1 MALHNLDTG
10 ELLNTIPSSLEISEV
25 TNDGTISTVHI
36 PIGAISVF
44 AERRFSFPIMNR
56 VDTAAVGSFTYTA
69 MAPQG
74 ENSITLN
81 ANTQDPQD
89 IRAFPVFADDRTVD
103 FQAIYS
109 HDGKLYIAAEQTDG
123 PFAGRGTVVFEVVQT
138 RNVFTFDDFDEFFTV
153 IDN

>member
-1 MALHNLDTG
+1 VAFHNLYTG
-10 ELLNTIPSSLEISEV
+10 ELLNTLPSSLEI
-25 TNDGTISTVHI
+25 TQATDDGTISTVHDL
-36 PIGAISVF
+36 IGAISGF
-44 AERRFSFPIMNR
+44 AERRFSFPITNG
-56 VDTAAVGSFTYTA
+56 VDTAAVGAFTYTA
-69 MAPQG
+69 SFSG
-74 ENSITLN
+74 ENSIILN

-89 IRAFPVFADDRTVD
+89 IRAFPVFADSGTVD

-109 HDGKLYIAAEQTDG
+109 HDGKLYIAAEQQDG